1 MPAVLVSNLH
11 YLYQR
16 LQIVVY
22 AQSYDCNYRN
32 CEDKLNI
39 LLPFERNFFKRS
51 TVIAGRVSPA
61 QPPIPLPR
69 KAPKKPDSLINAAI
83 TPEITPTIGKL
94 ATKAGPD
101 VSSEPRNMNEHMT
114 SVNTEQTAVGPYN
127 VSNILE

>member
-1 MPAVLVSNLH
+1 MKEIFSN
-11 YLYQR
+11 
-16 LQIVVY
+16 
-22 AQSYDCNYRN
+22 AA
-32 CEDKLNI
+32 
-39 LLPFERNFFKRS
+39 

-101 VSSEPRNMNEHMT
+101 VSSEPRNMNEHMN